1 MLFSL
6 NPQIDL
12 IWRDWGDE
20 SVAMEA
26 ASGRVF
32 LFDPLSSALLA
43 CFESGPQQVQAAVD
57 SLLADLGSPTD
68 SRLQEFLRAA
78 LDRFVALGWLLP
90 GDA

>member
-1 MLFSL
+1 MQFSL

-12 IWRDWGDE
+12 LWRDWGDE

-43 CFESGPQQVQAAVD
+43 CFESSPQQVQAVMD
-57 SLLADLGSPTD
+57 SLLADLGSPAD
-68 SRLQEFLRAA
+68 SRLQEALKAA